1 MRFWDEFFSEKAT
14 SKFTGDEREM
24 LRKRL
29 LLLEHEVD
37 GMLKRKINF
46 VISDDG
52 NGERNIEYAR
62 ILT

>member
-14 SKFTGDEREM
+14 SKFPGDEREM